1 MQERFKFCSHCMSYV
16 SDWGDRETLFHGPS
30 ENWVD
35 TAGSLRQGKTETE
48 EHMVFLT
55 PQGELI
61 L

>member
-1 MQERFKFCSHCMSYV
+1 MSYV

-30 ENWVD
+30 ETWVD
-35 TAGSLRQGKTETE
+35 IAGSLRQGKTETE

>member
-1 MQERFKFCSHCMSYV
+1 MSYV

-48 EHMVFLT
+48 EHMFFLT

-61 L
+61 LWPRTMRLFLS